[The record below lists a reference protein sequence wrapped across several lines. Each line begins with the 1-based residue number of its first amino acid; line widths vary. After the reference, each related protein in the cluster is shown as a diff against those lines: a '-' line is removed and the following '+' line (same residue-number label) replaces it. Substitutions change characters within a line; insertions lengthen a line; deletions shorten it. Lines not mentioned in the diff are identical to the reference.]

1 MRMLSLV
8 LALLAGHVSDRAAQR
23 TVVVT
28 GTVTDATTGTP
39 LTGARVRVEGL
50 GISAPTLSYGHYT
63 VSLPTLI

>member
-8 LALLAGHVSDRAAQR
+8 LALLAGHVSDRAAPR

-50 GISAPTLSYGHYT
+50 GISAPTAE
-63 VSLPTLI
+63 

>member
-50 GISAPTLSYGHYT
+50 GISAPTAE
-63 VSLPTLI
+63 